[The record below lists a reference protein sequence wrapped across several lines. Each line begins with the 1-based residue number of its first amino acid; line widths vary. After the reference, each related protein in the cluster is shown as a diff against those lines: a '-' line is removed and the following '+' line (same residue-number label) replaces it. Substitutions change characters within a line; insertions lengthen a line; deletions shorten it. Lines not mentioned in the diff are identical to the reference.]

1 MKAKLF
7 LIGLIGITLLTVTAC
22 VSAANE
28 VSLDESSS
36 GQQIEIASNGVF
48 TVTLESNQTTGYS
61 WELKEIGDTSIL
73 QKTSNEYIA
82 PDTNLVG
89 AGGQEVWTFKAL
101 KAGET
106 TLTME
111 YSQPWEGGDKANKT
125 FSITVIVK

>member
-111 YSQPWEGGDKANKT
+111 YSQPWERGDKANKT